1 MTNEEKIK
9 HLKNEI
15 EQLKISVESDL
26 RFAKKTFDD
35 EPDNSIVS
43 LLTKI
48 DSKLIKILE
57 DAKWK
62 F

>member
-9 HLKNEI
+9 HLKDEI
-15 EQLKISVESDL
+15 EQLKNSVESDL

-57 DAKWK
+57 DAK
-62 F
+62 

>member
-57 DAKWK
+57 DAK
-62 F
+62 

>member
-9 HLKNEI
+9 HLKDEI
-15 EQLKISVESDL
+15 EQLKNSVESDL

-35 EPDNSIVS
+35 DDDEPIVS
-43 LLTKI
+43 LLTRI

-57 DAKWK
+57 DAKC